1 MALGKSSVHAGDFS
15 QKNTCGMMIAAG
27 ATCMITVKFTPM
39 AQGTRKATIIINDD
53 GGASPQKITLGGVG
67 T

>member
-1 MALGKSSVHAGDFS
+1 
-15 QKNTCGMMIAAG
+15 MIAAG
-27 ATCMITVKFTPM
+27 ATCTITVTFKPS
-39 AQGTRKATIIINDD
+39 AQGTRKAEVSISDD